1 MELQQKHKKMYKP
14 QSELDWKKQRIG
26 YFTGS
31 QISELMNS
39 GKKGEMFGRTAMSYI
54 YEIAG
59 QRNIIPSYLTDDYLF
74 SIYDEQVSIETK
86 AMRFGKDNEGFAV
99 EEYEKQ
105 TGNITET
112 IGSVR
117 HPYIKYFSS
126 SPDRIATTPKAIC
139 KVVEVKCP
147 SIKNFIEYMS
157 EVEDN
162 ETLKAVNPKYF
173 YQVQAEM
180 SCTALDKADF
190 VVFCP
195 FLKHNIHIVEIT
207 RDEAVIAEFEKR
219 ITAANE
225 IINQILNK
233 K

>member
-1 MELQQKHKKMYKP
+1 MIEQGSK
-14 QSELDWKKQRIG
+14 EWKLSRLG
-26 YFTGS
+26 NFTGS
-31 QISELMNS
+31 RIGDLMTS
-39 GKKGEMFGRTAMSYI
+39 GKEGEMFGKTAF
-54 YEIAG
+54 
-59 QRNIIPSYLTDDYLF
+59 SYLYEVAAERNLLPKYIEDDYYF
-74 SIYDEQVSIETK
+74 EIYQQQVSFSNKYTDWGHEVE
-86 AMRFGKDNEGFAV
+86 DFAAERYQLV
-99 EEYEKQ
+99 TGCELEECES
-105 TGNITET
+105 IPHLT
-112 IGSVR
+112 I
-117 HPYIKYFSS
+117 PYFSA
-126 SPDRIATTPKAIC
+126 SPDRIAIKDGLR
-139 KVVEVKCP
+139 KVVE
-147 SIKNFIEYMS
+147 IKAPLPKTFMEYMA
-157 EVEDN
+157 EVKDN

-180 SCTALDKADF
+180 SCTGLDKADF